1 MTTVS
6 AEAKLIPK
14 PPALVDNRKQK
25 SYEKNEMLDTG
36 LIEQYTS
43 AHNNYKIKNNKE
55 KWLQWTKFTAT
66 SDFVLYI
73 LSFFKTFNKLS
84 ATAVTWSSPK

>member
-25 SYEKNEMLDTG
+25 SYETEETLNTG

-43 AHNNYKIKNNKE
+43 THNNYKIMNNKE
-55 KWLQWTKFTAT
+55 KWL
-66 SDFVLYI
+66 
-73 LSFFKTFNKLS
+73 
-84 ATAVTWSSPK
+84 P

>member
-25 SYEKNEMLDTG
+25 SCKTKATQQKNISVSGQDIQGQTPFQVMVLLEPKVKENAKKRNIMREIATF
-36 LIEQYTS
+36 I
-43 AHNNYKIKNNKE
+43 NNNSK
-55 KWLQWTKFTAT
+55 
-66 SDFVLYI
+66 
-73 LSFFKTFNKLS
+73 
-84 ATAVTWSSPK
+84 

>member
-25 SYEKNEMLDTG
+25 SYKNGQFDVYFLVDLPMDNKG
-36 LIEQYTS
+36 S
-43 AHNNYKIKNNKE
+43 A
-55 KWLQWTKFTAT
+55 
-66 SDFVLYI
+66 SR
-73 LSFFKTFNKLS
+73 S
-84 ATAVTWSSPK
+84 

>member
-25 SYEKNEMLDTG
+25 SCK
-36 LIEQYTS
+36 
-43 AHNNYKIKNNKE
+43 
-55 KWLQWTKFTAT
+55 TKAT
-66 SDFVLYI
+66 QQKI
-73 LSFFKTFNKLS
+73 LSVSGQNIPGQTPFQVMVLLESKVKENAKDLTEYYERNCNFHQQQFKVGIPLI
-84 ATAVTWSSPK
+84 PLH